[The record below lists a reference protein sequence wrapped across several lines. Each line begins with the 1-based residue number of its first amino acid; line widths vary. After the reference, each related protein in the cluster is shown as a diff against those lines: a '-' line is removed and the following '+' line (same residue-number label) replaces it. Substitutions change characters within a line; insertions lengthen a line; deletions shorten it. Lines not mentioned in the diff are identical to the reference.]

1 MTDSNNPE
9 LQSDEQA
16 PVVKTSADA
25 SPDNAALMRRRNLL
39 KTGIV
44 AVPAVMTLHNGAAR
58 AAIISNCDVTDQT
71 PNGSCWTSLNPG
83 DQLTTDT
90 SSMDGDAFLI
100 DTEPSDTGPP
110 RGRDNNK
117 GGRWK
122 GTG

>member
-16 PVVKTSADA
+16 YVDKASADA

-58 AAIISNCDVTDQT
+58 ANGSYDCEVVEDET
-71 PNGSCWTSLNPG
+71 PNGSCWTSIMPDWPVIALPAAEKSKKSKNPN
-83 DQLTTDT
+83 
-90 SSMDGDAFLI
+90 F
-100 DTEPSDTGPP
+100 
-110 RGRDNNK
+110 N
-117 GGRWK
+117 
-122 GTG
+122 